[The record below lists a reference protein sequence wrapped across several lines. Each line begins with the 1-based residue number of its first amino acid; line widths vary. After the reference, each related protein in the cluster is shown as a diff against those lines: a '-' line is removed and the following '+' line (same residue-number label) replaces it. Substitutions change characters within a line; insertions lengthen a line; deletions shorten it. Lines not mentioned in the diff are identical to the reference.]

1 MCPTGAEWDA
11 AVASWRELKSDEGA
25 KYDRVVEIAAADIA
39 PTVTWGTSPQDVT
52 SIEGTVPIPD
62 DPARGGS
69 ADPARQAGIKRSL
82 EYMGLEGGERM
93 QDLKVD
99 KVRRHRRRR
108 RCCRRCVVAVHAA
121 RFLARPPARPAPSCL
136 TGVEPSGRWSDVHV
150 SRRGGGDGMRP
161 ACRGQ
166 WNDPRA

>member
-25 KYDRVVEIAAADIA
+25 KYDRIVEIAAADIA

-82 EYMGLEGGERM
+82 EYMGLKGGERM

-99 KVRRHRRRR
+99 KVRRRRRLA
-108 RCCRRCVVAVHAA
+108 VAAA
-121 RFLARPPARPAPSCL
+121 SSRFTLRVFSPARPP
-136 TGVEPSGRWSDVHV
+136 GR
-150 SRRGGGDGMRP
+150 RR
-161 ACRGQ
+161 A
-166 WNDPRA
+166 A